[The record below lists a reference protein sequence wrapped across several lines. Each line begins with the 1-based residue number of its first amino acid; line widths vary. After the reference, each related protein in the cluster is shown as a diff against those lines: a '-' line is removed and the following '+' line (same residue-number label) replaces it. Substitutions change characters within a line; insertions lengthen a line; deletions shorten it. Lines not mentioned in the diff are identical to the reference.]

1 MSRRLAL
8 FVAAT
13 LLCGLVFVA
22 PAGASGNLPA
32 ATNDLYNGRQGETLT
47 VAARAG
53 VLRNDIDPEGD
64 ALIAQRTWG
73 PFNGTLDL
81 RPNGG
86 FTYVPNPG
94 WSGYDSFIYAVFDG
108 TGWTSATA
116 TLRIMGKPV
125 TAPDTYQVQADSGLQ
140 LLEPGPLTND
150 YDTLGLPL
158 RKAVIVDGADHGF
171 ARLLW
176 NGTLRYRPD
185 PGFVG
190 WDEVTYRVENIGG
203 YRTRGTIRIQVKG
216 GENAPPVAVDDHYD
230 MYEDNVLSDG
240 APGLLANDY
249 DPDVDDY
256 LTVEH
261 VSGPSAGE
269 VELFEDGSFNYT
281 PLENF
286 DSPDSFR
293 YRVCDGT
300 TCSAPATVFIEI
312 TAVNDPPYG
321 EDDYFGVNQDTVS
334 FIGAPG
340 VLAND
345 YDPIEGD
352 TLFVG
357 GWGAPGS
364 GTLVGNPDGSF
375 TYTPEAGFTG
385 WDSFSYTVCDSG
397 GCASASVS
405 IEVFASEE
413 LPP

>member
-1 MSRRLAL
+1 MSRHLAL

-13 LLCGLVFVA
+13 LLCGFVLVS
-22 PAGASGNLPA
+22 PAEASGDLPA
-32 ATNDLYNGRQGETLT
+32 ATNDVYDGRRNQTLI
-47 VAARAG
+47 VPANKG

-64 ALIAQRTWG
+64 ALIAQQGWG
-73 PFNGTLDL
+73 PFSGTLTLQPD
-81 RPNGG
+81 GG
-86 FTYVPNPG
+86 FTYVPDPG
-94 WSGYDSFIYAVFDG
+94 WSGYDSFIYSVFDG
-108 TGWTSATA
+108 TGWNSATV
-116 TLRIMGKPV
+116 TLRIMGPPV
-125 TAPDTYQVQADSGLQ
+125 TAPDTYIVPANSRFQALD
-140 LLEPGPLTND
+140 PGPLAND

-158 RKAVIVDGADHGF
+158 RKAEIVDGADHGT

-176 NGTLRYRPD
+176 NGKLSYRPD

-190 WDEVTYRVENIGG
+190 WDEVTYRVEN
-203 YRTRGTIRIQVKG
+203 RAFRSRGTIRIQVKG
-216 GENAPPVAVDDHYD
+216 GKNSPPVAVDDAYA

-240 APGLLANDY
+240 APGLLGNDY
-249 DPDVDDY
+249 DPDVGDF

-269 VELFEDGSFNYT
+269 VEVFADGSFNYT

-300 TCSAPATVFIEI
+300 TCSAPATVTIEI

-321 EDDYFGVNQDTVS
+321 EDDYFGVNQDTES
-334 FIGAPG
+334 FVGAPG
-340 VLAND
+340 VLGND

-357 GWGAPGS
+357 GWGTPGS
-364 GTLVGNPDGSF
+364 GRLVGNADGSF
-375 TYTPEAGFTG
+375 TYTPDAGFTG
-385 WDSFSYTVCDSG
+385 WDSFSYTVCDNG

-405 IEVFASEE
+405 IEVFSTE
-413 LPP
+413 